1 MRVLFKER
9 STEKSSLTK
18 WLEDTERELKEV
30 KKGSTQLHEKG
41 HARRKKSQPE
51 LWVGVCLA

>member
-18 WLEDTERELKEV
+18 WPEDTERDLKEV
-30 KKGSTQLHEKG
+30 RKGSIQLHEKG
-41 HARRKKSQPE
+41 HARRKKRQPE
-51 LWVGVCLA
+51 F